1 MHVCECLC
9 MHVTF
14 CTLVWEYFFK
24 TCCGS
29 CKKSNKNSKLW
40 MYERGFVP
48 VPVSESKSSVVG
60 ILWIWFQSKI
70 PQQQIHC
77 HMDCIAFSKWRTI
90 KCDFFLRMKK
100 NKHNFFSN
108 YYYYLPAAETPG
120 TTKRDGIRK
129 HNVKYFIQN
138 ISDLA
143 KVWFLTSSHIVV
155 IQFCGWCLGVEW
167 KKSKTRSRCT
177 VVPIQWNEYM
187 NPTTTVS
194 KLD

>member
-1 MHVCECLC
+1 MREVLCLC
-9 MHVTF
+9 LWARARVVW
-14 CTLVWEYFFK
+14 LVSYGFDFK
-24 TCCGS
+24 ARYHN
-29 CKKSNKNSKLW
+29 NK
-40 MYERGFVP
+40 YT
-48 VPVSESKSSVVG
+48 
-60 ILWIWFQSKI
+60 IIWIALHFQNGEQLNVI
-70 PQQQIHC
+70 
-77 HMDCIAFSKWRTI
+77 FS
-90 KCDFFLRMKK
+90 LRIKK
-100 NKHNFFSN
+100 NKHIFFSN

-120 TTKRDGIRK
+120 TTNSDGIRK